1 VTNLPYGTW
10 PQLALE
16 NPLDTLDSKDNR
28 GCLAAPFRAAYVGGP
43 RWRVMAQAH
52 FSAAQ
57 MILKAAGGDD
67 KRAALAHAIA
77 IGAND
82 VSANPDLLKQTENV
96 ARLLTAIDLM
106 QQSPFPMA
114 AMRELVQAHHQALTT
129 SPSSQQPIAN
139 AYKGASLDQLV
150 KTLAALKPRAE
161 KINALRLWVAQADAS
176 QLNAAQTLFKAS
188 APLRSLWQDNSIAGD
203 PNGVVFQRHNAIIR
217 ANQLSGSAEAF
228 FNNPQFNPQ
237 NSVGELRHLEAH
249 EIANEQAVVNSMSYA
264 QWVKEMPTLLK
275 MLVRYDDNLLRSM
288 RDQAPSAADWQRAR
302 EDLVRAGV
310 SVPSEAR
317 LDLVLPYKPI
327 VMVTKYA
334 TPPGLEVAGSSKYSH
349 NTSHR
354 DAALLARASPRDE
367 WHRNIGFNG
376 YPEELHR
383 TLVWAEQHPLDALHE
398 AYPELTH
405 EQLRKILRYPQEKYP
420 KVGVEP
426 VLTHPNFGFDK
437 SSGFVRK
444 ADGSMF
450 IPQSALDVKWFSKA
464 VHARQTDGQTVPRY
478 VFRGDKRTPEE
489 VRQSGGLYGHSNNA
503 SLGMH
508 IFNDGRIPRKDR
520 QSRSA
525 FVSFTGNFF
534 VAARFAG
541 QTIYSRDHVR
551 YIYVV
556 KPGALISKD
565 VAMPGGGKL
574 GYSGKDENEF
584 TSFGTS
590 NDRIVGYYELRSVE
604 GGALVS
610 PLLDYESGQP
620 APVRKHPKRDGRQAK

>member
-1 VTNLPYGTW
+1 VTNLPYGVW
-10 PQLALE
+10 LQLAHE
-16 NPLDTLDSKDNR
+16 ISLDSNDTR
-28 GCLAAPFRAAYVGGP
+28 GSSDAPIRRPFACWQH
-43 RWRVMAQAH
+43 WRVMAQAH

-67 KRAALAHAIA
+67 GRAALAHAIV
-77 IGAND
+77 IGTKHA
-82 VSANPDLLKQTENV
+82 AAAPDLLKQTENV

-106 QQSPFPMA
+106 QQSPFPMT
-114 AMRELVQAHHQALTT
+114 AMRELVQAHHQALTA
-129 SPSSQQPIAN
+129 SPSSQQPIPN

-150 KTLAALKPRAE
+150 KSLSALKPRAE
-161 KINALRLWVAQADAS
+161 KINALRLWVAQAGAS

-203 PNGVVFQRHNAIIR
+203 PNGVVFQRHNAIIK

-228 FNNPQFNPQ
+228 FNNAQFNPQ

-249 EIANEQAVVNSMSYA
+249 EITNEQAVVNAMSYD
-264 QWVKEMPTLLK
+264 QWVQEMPALLK

-310 SVPSEAR
+310 SVPADAR

-367 WHRNIGFNG
+367 WQRNIGFNG

-383 TLVWAEQHPLDALHE
+383 TLVWAALHPLEALHE
-398 AYPELTH
+398 AYPEVTH
-405 EQLRKILRYPQEKYP
+405 EQLRKVPLYPQEKYP

-426 VLTHPNFGFDK
+426 VLTHPNLGFDK
-437 SSGFVRK
+437 SSGFVRQ

-450 IPQSALDVKWFSKA
+450 IPRSALDVKWFSKA

-478 VFRGDKRTPEE
+478 VFRGDRRTPDE

-508 IFNDGRIPRKDR
+508 IFNDGRIPRHDR

-541 QTIYSRDHVR
+541 QTVYSRDQIP
-551 YIYVV
+551 YIYMV
-556 KPGALISKD
+556 KPDALISKD

-574 GYSGKDENEF
+574 GFSGKDENEF

-590 NDRIVGYYELRSVE
+590 NDQIAGYYELRSVE
-604 GGALVS
+604 GGAHVS
-610 PLLDYESGQP
+610 PLLDYQTGQP
-620 APVRKHPKRDGRQAK
+620 VPARKHPKRNQPQAQ